1 MVAVTRILI
10 TVNTAAAARR
20 TPGWFVVWMGLLTA
34 VIVLCCLAL
43 FWQLAAEGSFPTK
56 VVLWLAIGV
65 LGAIALLF
73 GLFGLV
79 RYRSYFYSLST
90 PVVLAVFGALVW
102 YNVPEDT
109 GWKLSRGILQEQAV
123 DCANPGQRTRLGVY
137 TITFVTRRDG
147 GCLFY
152 TQGGESN
159 SQRGF
164 AYFPDGA
171 PPHLGAPQ
179 SPGIG
184 YEPFAGRWYRFTEE
198 S

>member
-1 MVAVTRILI
+1 MVAVARILI
-10 TVNTAAAARR
+10 IVNTAAAARR

-43 FWQLAAEGSFPTK
+43 FWQLAA
-56 VVLWLAIGV
+56 
-65 LGAIALLF
+65 
-73 GLFGLV
+73 
-79 RYRSYFYSLST
+79 
-90 PVVLAVFGALVW
+90 
-102 YNVPEDT
+102 VPEDT

-159 SQRGF
+159 SKRGF